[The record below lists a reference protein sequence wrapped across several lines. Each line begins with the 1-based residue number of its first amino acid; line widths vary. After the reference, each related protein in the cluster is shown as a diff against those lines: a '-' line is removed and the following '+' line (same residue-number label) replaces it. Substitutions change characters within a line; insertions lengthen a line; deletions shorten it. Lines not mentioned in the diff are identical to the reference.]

1 MAQAVALLDE
11 LEARLCLDTRRVYS
25 TGISNGGVFQYELA
39 TDPRTA
45 ARFAAFLP
53 IIGSPHRGFNLGPRQ
68 PPRPFFGIWGA
79 VDTTMPPT
87 AAEAAELPSLS
98 GASDLSTVAY
108 DTAYEGYF
116 YNTARNAT
124 SRWAAANGCGGG
136 GGGGGGPTPLA
147 VDMPWAT
154 AWYPAARAAGSSCV
168 WWSACAAGVRVVEC
182 MHPGGHQTPAWAPAA
197 LWSFM
202 RSVPPPYLDDA
213 VPPLPLSPPP
223 PQPPLPRP
231 HPPHPS
237 LLPVLLPC
245 LLVLI
250 LGLGGAWWARRLCR
264 ASRRLRLGSMMKD
277 DGARSQTAPTQGEEP
292 SAAPGAEDAMFQVEL
307 SLVAR
312 PKEDAT
318 KDAAATKRTAAA
330 RAEVSAPEAL

>member
-1 MAQAVALLDE
+1 MGCAGRACCYCCW
-11 LEARLCLDTRRVYS
+11 RLFCNRWRR
-25 TGISNGGVFQYELA
+25 
-39 TDPRTA
+39 
-45 ARFAAFLP
+45 
-53 IIGSPHRGFNLGPRQ
+53 
-68 PPRPFFGIWGA
+68 W
-79 VDTTMPPT
+79 
-87 AAEAAELPSLS
+87 
-98 GASDLSTVAY
+98 
-108 DTAYEGYF
+108 
-116 YNTARNAT
+116 
-124 SRWAAANGCGGG
+124 
-136 GGGGGGPTPLA
+136 
-147 VDMPWAT
+147 
-154 AWYPAARAAGSSCV
+154 
-168 WWSACAAGVRVVEC
+168 
-182 MHPGGHQTPAWAPAA
+182 HP
-197 LWSFM
+197 
-202 RSVPPPYLDDA
+202 
-213 VPPLPLSPPP
+213 
-223 PQPPLPRP
+223 
-231 HPPHPS
+231 